1 MPMTSTT
8 QPNLNTLPLPPGSN
22 GWPLIGHTLDFVRA
36 PREFLNAQRQKF
48 GDVFYVNLLGANTV
62 YVFDPDVNGWIFQ
75 GENKYLQNKWN
86 SNTRQLLGAQSVT
99 MLVGEEHKTRRQ
111 QLMPHFKHS
120 NMREFAPTIEA
131 ITERHLQAW
140 AGLGGETVVFTQMR
154 GLVFEVAVA
163 LIMGTDS
170 DVDIRYLSKLF
181 QTWTAGLFALPFKLP
196 WTTFG
201 KAVRAGEAM
210 RAEIRRVVVARQQ
223 LAEQADDILG
233 SLFSIRDEQGQPLS
247 TEALVDEVQL
257 LFFAGHDTTVT
268 ALSNLMLLLAQHPEV
283 WAEARAEIDTAV
295 SITQHT
301 PLNLDELKQLPY
313 LTNLIN
319 EGLRHITP
327 IAGAFREM
335 TEDVSFGGYRI
346 PKGWVISLGIA
357 GTHTDKNVWHDPDS
371 FDPSRWAEPRHEQK
385 NHKYNFIPFG
395 GGPRVCLGQNFALAE
410 MYVTLA
416 VLLRDYTWELL
427 PDQDLTMVRIP
438 VPRPKSG
445 IVVRFGK
452 RVN

>member
-1 MPMTSTT
+1 MTSST
-8 QPNLNTLPLPPGSN
+8 QTDITTLPLPPGSN
-22 GWPLIGHTLDFVRA
+22 GWPLIGHTLDFVRG

-86 SNTRQLLGAQSVT
+86 SNTRQLLGPQSVT

-120 NMREFAPTIEA
+120 NMRAFAPTIEA
-131 ITERHLQAW
+131 ITEQHLQAW
-140 AGLGGETVVFTQMR
+140 AELPGETVVFTQMR

-163 LIMGTDS
+163 LIMGTNS
-170 DVDIRYLSKLF
+170 DVNIPYLSSLF
-181 QTWTAGLFALPFKLP
+181 RTWTAGLFALPFKLP

-201 KAVRAGEAM
+201 KAVKAGNDM
-210 RAEIRRVVVARQQ
+210 RAEIRRVIVARQK
-223 LAEQADDILG
+223 LAEQPEDILG

-283 WAEARAEIDTAV
+283 WAEVREEIDTAV
-295 SITQHT
+295 STTHQA
-301 PLNLDELKQLPY
+301 PLQLDELKKLPH

-346 PKGWVISLGIA
+346 PQGWVISLGIA
-357 GTHTDKNVWHDPDS
+357 GTHNNDTVWTAPEK
-371 FDPSRWAEPRHEQK
+371 FDPSRWTEPRQEQK
-385 NHKYNFIPFG
+385 NHKHNFIPFG
-395 GGPRVCLGQNFALAE
+395 GGPRVCLGQSFALAE

-416 VLLRDYTWELL
+416 ILLRDYTWELL
-427 PDQDLTMVRIP
+427 PDQDLTMTRIP

-445 IVVRFGK
+445 IVVRFTQ
-452 RVN
+452 RN